1 MRACVRVCVCVREC
15 VCVRAYACVR
25 ACVRTCVLYIF
36 VLKVVGVF
44 GGLAPVFRLVPHIPA
59 DHVPIPTPASWCR
72 YWAGSVCST
81 GGDTGVTSGDTGVT
95 SDDTGVTSGDTG
107 VTSGDR
113 CFRCSCYSCY
123 SGARQKQKYDYLN
136 EMHKTR
142 N

>member
-1 MRACVRVCVCVREC
+1 MRE
-15 VCVRAYACVR
+15 YACVR

-44 GGLAPVFRLVPHIPA
+44 GGLAPVFRVVPHIPA

-81 GGDTGVTSGDTGVT
+81 G
-95 SDDTGVTSGDTG
+95 DDTGVTSGDTG